1 MKAKKEVEA
10 MMNRATKAVAAV
22 AMKKYETL
30 SLREQYESALKMRD
44 KLDKAIAVMEEL
56 LRKENQKQ

>member
-30 SLREQYESALKMRD
+30 SLREQY
-44 KLDKAIAVMEEL
+44 
-56 LRKENQKQ
+56 